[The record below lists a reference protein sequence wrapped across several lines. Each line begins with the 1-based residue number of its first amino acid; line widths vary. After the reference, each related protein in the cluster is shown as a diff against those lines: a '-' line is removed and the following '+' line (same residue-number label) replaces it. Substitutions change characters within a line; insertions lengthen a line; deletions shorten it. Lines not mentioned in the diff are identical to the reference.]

1 MDKMNDEFY
10 MSLALDMAE
19 RAQGQ
24 TSINPVVGCVIV
36 KGGVMIG
43 LGTHLQRGSG
53 HAEVHA
59 LNMAAGQAA
68 GSTAYVT
75 LEPCSH
81 YGKTPPC
88 SERLISEGVVR
99 VVIACE
105 DPNPQVAGRGVKML
119 RDKGI
124 EVEVGLL
131 RDRALRLNE
140 RFIKYILTKQPFVTL
155 KSASTLDGKIAT
167 KTGDSKWISN
177 GEAREIVHTLR
188 HRHQGI
194 MIGVNT
200 VIADNPSLTTRM
212 EVPGLN
218 PVRIIIDSELRV
230 PLNAAVIT
238 DGLAPTIVVT
248 TEAADQDRSSALVE
262 AGVQVLVCGKGPR
275 VNLQEAMIKLGELE
289 IGSILLE
296 GGGTL
301 NGAMLESGLVD
312 RVILFFAPKISGGGA
327 EAPGTF
333 TFPGVE
339 LMKDAITLQG
349 VEVETLGDN
358 VCITGTPVPRMTSSQ
373 EISAP

>member
-1 MDKMNDEFY
+1 MDNMNDEFY

-24 TSINPVVGCVIV
+24 TGINPVVGCVVV
-36 KGGVMIG
+36 KNGAMIG
-43 LGTHLQRGSG
+43 LGTHLQRGTG

-59 LNMAAGQAA
+59 LNMAAGQAQ

-88 SERLISEGVVR
+88 SQRLIDEGVAR
-99 VVIACE
+99 VVVACK
-105 DPNPQVAGRGVKML
+105 DPNPQVAGRGVQML
-119 RDKGI
+119 REHGI

-155 KSASTLDGKIAT
+155 KSASTLDGNLAT
-167 KTGDSKWISN
+167 KSGDSKWISN

-194 MIGVNT
+194 MVGVNT
-200 VIADNPSLTTRM
+200 VIADNPSLTTRT
-212 EVPGLN
+212 EVPGIN
-218 PVRIIIDSELRV
+218 PTRIVIDSGLRI
-230 PLNAAVIT
+230 PLDSAVVS
-238 DGLAPTIVVT
+238 DSLAPTIIVT
-248 TEAADQDRSSALVE
+248 TEAADPAKKAALLE
-262 AGVQVLVCGKGPR
+262 AGVQIIVSGPGPR
-275 VNLQEAMIKLGELE
+275 VDLKAAMVTLGEME

-312 RVILFFAPKISGGGA
+312 RVILFFAPKIVGGGA
-327 EAPGTF
+327 AAKGTF
-333 TFPGVE
+333 VFPGVE
-339 LMKDAITLQG
+339 LMKDAISLEG
-349 VEVETLGDN
+349 LEVKVLGDN
-358 VCITGTPVPRMTSSQ
+358 VCISGTPIR
-373 EISAP
+373 